1 MDVMKKNDELMMNEG
16 MEQTEMQEC
25 VNIIVGANNYA
36 NELRREIEMETS
48 MKIEAFATYRDYK
61 TIEWFEDLKIDVFED
76 LASIYPQ
83 KKINVIVAIGY
94 SQKNKIREKV
104 FFDCKQ
110 YGYNIIRYISPR
122 ANVYTTRLGEGTI
135 VRAGA
140 HVGVNVILGDGC
152 IVNCAAVLTHDIK
165 AGKFNFFGA
174 RSCFGGGSDIGD
186 YCFFGLNSTIKNRLH
201 IADFTLIGAGAN
213 VIRDTESNGTYVG
226 NPAKIL
232 ENRSEH

>member
-1 MDVMKKNDELMMNEG
+1 MEVIGKKAMLMTEKG
-16 MEQTEMQEC
+16 VSQTEKQEC

-48 MKIEAFATYRDYK
+48 MKIDAFATYRDYK
-61 TIEWFEDLKIDVFED
+61 TIDCIEDLKIDVFED
-76 LASIYPQ
+76 LAVIYPQ
-83 KKINVIVAIGY
+83 KKINVIIAIGY

-104 FFDCKQ
+104 FFDCKKF
-110 YGYNIIRYISPR
+110 GYNILQYISPK
-122 ANVYTTRLGEGTI
+122 ANVYTTHLGEGTI

-140 HVGVNVILGDGC
+140 HVGVNVVLGNGC

-174 RSCFGGGSDIGD
+174 RCCFGGGSDIGD

-213 VIRDTESNGTYVG
+213 VIRDTELGGTYVG
-226 NPAKIL
+226 NPARML
-232 ENRSEH
+232 ENHSEH